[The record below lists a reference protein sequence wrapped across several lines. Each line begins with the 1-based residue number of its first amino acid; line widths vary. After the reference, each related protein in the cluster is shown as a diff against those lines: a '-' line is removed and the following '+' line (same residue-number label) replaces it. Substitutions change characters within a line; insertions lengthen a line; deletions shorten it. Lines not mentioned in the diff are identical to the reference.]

1 MFIDQEKCITC
12 AKCLPV
18 CPVAAIVV
26 DKPTK
31 TIVIDEQYCV
41 ECGVCLRSDVCP
53 TDSFFQPE
61 LVWPR
66 TVRAALSNPLIVNKE
81 TRIPGRGTEEMKT
94 NDITG
99 RFKPGHLGLAL
110 EMGRPGTGASFTD
123 IQKVAQVIASHDVE
137 FCAENPIT
145 FLMIDKKKGTINP
158 EVMGERVLSG
168 IIEFEIPISK
178 AEALIAGI
186 KKVAAEVDTIFSV
199 DVISFVE
206 NDDRVPMFEIAEKNG
221 ISLSPNGKNNMGLG
235 KPLYKFYPTENKA
248 RE

>member
-31 TIVIDEQYCV
+31 TIVIDEEYCV
-41 ECGVCLRSDVCP
+41 ECGVCLRSMVCP
-53 TDSFFQPE
+53 TDAFVQPE
-61 LVWPR
+61 LSWPR
-66 TVRAALSNPLIVNKE
+66 SIRAALSNPLIINKE

-123 IQKVAQVIASHDVE
+123 IQKVARVIAAHDVE

-145 FLMIDKKKGTINP
+145 FMMIDKRKGLINP

-168 IIEFEIPISK
+168 IIEFEIPVEK
-178 AEALIAGI
+178 ADALFADI
-186 KKVAAEVDTIFSV
+186 KEIGREIDTIFSV

-206 NDDRVPMFEIAEKNG
+206 KDGNVPMFEIAKKNG
-221 ISLSPNGKNNMGLG
+221 IRLSPNGKNNMGLG
-235 KPLYKFYPTENKA
+235 RPLYEFYPSNE
-248 RE
+248 